1 MEMAFKNRNSVSTTK
16 PKTKRSVSLTV
27 NFICVFKGHF
37 NEADAEYLNQGG
49 YFRFENILSALDSPV
64 NI

>member
-1 MEMAFKNRNSVSTTK
+1 MAFKNRISVSTTK
-16 PKTKRSVSLTV
+16 QKTKESVSLIFT
-27 NFICVFKGHF
+27 CVFKGHF